1 MGLLRG
7 LHPVTGDGEVPDP
20 FELARAKNR
29 IVIGLVLIG
38 FALLLPYILDYMLRL
53 VTGYGIYSNPPDFLT
68 QVKTGSGRTL
78 LDLLKTAILAIQ
90 ILLGAG
96 GAVLLGV
103 NILRVVTA
111 E

>member
-1 MGLLRG
+1 M
-7 LHPVTGDGEVPDP
+7 PDP

-29 IVIGLVLIG
+29 MVIGLVLIG

-53 VTGYGIYSNPPDFLT
+53 VTGHGIYTNPPDFLT
-68 QVKTGSGRTL
+68 QVRTGSGKTL
-78 LDLLKTAILAIQ
+78 LDLLKTAILAVQ
-90 ILLGAG
+90 ILVGAG

-103 NILRVVTA
+103 NLLRVITA